1 MPRQLNPAW
10 RRKNVSSDHLAKI
23 SDSFLS
29 DGPPSGQTADGCQV
43 IPFLL
48 DNVGQEW
55 IVQELC
61 GVLAQR
67 GQQSRWQ
74 TLPAATTGTLAEA
87 LGTAPGKPASVG
99 GFHLLATTSPADI
112 IHHDLDHV
120 VVLVPSS
127 LDGVMTAYRR
137 IKQLASRQTP
147 DIGVVLVGPRDQ
159 HAAWRYFRK
168 LAVGTL
174 RYLDIPLLNLGFL
187 PQQVVPEH
195 GPPDLHRHNFLTR
208 ISERLLRSGFHSQYP
223 RSSFESDDGPPA

>member
-10 RRKNVSSDHLAKI
+10 QRKTLSSDHLAKI
-23 SDSFLS
+23 SARFLS
-29 DGPPSGQTADGCQV
+29 DGPPAGQAADGCQV

-48 DNVGQEW
+48 DNTGQEW
-55 IVQELC
+55 IGQELC

-67 GQQSRWQ
+67 GLQSHWQ
-74 TLPAATTGTLAEA
+74 TLPAAPGETLAE
-87 LGTAPGKPASVG
+87 
-99 GFHLLATTSPADI
+99 LLAPEPGQPVAAGSFQMLGTTSPADI
-112 IHHDLDHV
+112 THHGLDHV

-137 IKQLASRQTP
+137 IKCLAGQQTP
-147 DIGVVLVGPRDQ
+147 DIGVVVVGPRDQ

-187 PQQVVPEH
+187 PQQVAPEH
-195 GPPDLHRHNFLTR
+195 GPPDHHRQNFLTR
-208 ISERLLRSGFHSQYP
+208 ISERLLRSGFHSHYP
-223 RSSFESDDGPPA
+223 RSTDGDDRPPA